1 MEKAK
6 LWAYMLLALLCV
18 AVPLALLLVFY
29 HTPAIPPD
37 LAGYDYFAITTP
49 EGEEHVFAKDEASF
63 AVAAAAFGQARPSAL
78 PDSLGESLF
87 LTADW
92 IRGERSL
99 TYRLYLSPLDLTG
112 YAVDERENSYL
123 LPRERV
129 LFMLQQ
135 AFSSA
140 LLVGQ
145 DPPMLTVGQ
154 RSIPFA
160 LCQWTYTHEGG
171 VVLSSGEY
179 RNTEG
184 GTYPIDAADL
194 TPQFSKAPSSTIYN
208 IYFGADEVL
217 SSEALPDLAS
227 LPAGDY
233 QLVLVDEWQEEAVR
247 IRAGYSFLLS
257 QR

>member
-1 MEKAK
+1 MDKAK

-18 AVPLALLLVFY
+18 AVSLVLLLVFY

-49 EGEEHVFAKDEASF
+49 TGEEHVFAKGEESF
-63 AVAAAAFGQARPSAL
+63 AVAAVAFGQATPVAL
-78 PDSLGESLF
+78 PDSLGEALF

-92 IRGERSL
+92 IRGGRSH

-112 YAVDERENSYL
+112 YAVDERENAYL
-123 LPRERV
+123 LPRQRV
-129 LFMLQQ
+129 LFLLQQ
-135 AFSSA
+135 DYSSA

-160 LCQWTYTHEGG
+160 LCQWTYTLEGG
-171 VVLSSGEY
+171 AVLSSGEY

-184 GTYPIDAADL
+184 GTYPIDAAVF
-194 TPQFSKAPSSTIYN
+194 TPQFSKAPNSTIYT
-208 IYFGADEVL
+208 IYLGADEVF
-217 SSEALPDLAS
+217 SGEALPDLAS

-233 QLVLVDEWQEEAVR
+233 QLVLVAEWQEEAVR
-247 IRAGYSFLLS
+247 IRAGYSLLFS
-257 QR
+257 L